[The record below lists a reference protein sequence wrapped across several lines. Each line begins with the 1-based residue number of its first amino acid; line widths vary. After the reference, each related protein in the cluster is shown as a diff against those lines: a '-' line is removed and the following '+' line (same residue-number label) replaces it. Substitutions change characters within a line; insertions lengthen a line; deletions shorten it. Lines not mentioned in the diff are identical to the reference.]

1 MIFFIK
7 IYTNIW
13 KSGVEKK
20 GLSVMYFRQNFLTD
34 ERGKMTICEERYV
47 GGSVARGEEP
57 VQGNA
62 SFACVIFCI
71 AVPFLGYG

>member
-1 MIFFIK
+1 
-7 IYTNIW
+7 
-13 KSGVEKK
+13 
-20 GLSVMYFRQNFLTD
+20 MYFRQNFLTD